1 MPPNVSLTPRSA
13 RPWYA
18 TDSGR
23 AGAALSAVT
32 IAVLA
37 IGVAVIRG
45 VRSDD
50 IVESTPAKR
59 PAATAAIPAPAE
71 VFQRE
76 EWIVLK
82 GSAPAPMQLP
92 TPEGASERLPL
103 PGFAERP
110 GDATLDR
117 L

>member
-1 MPPNVSLTPRSA
+1 MPPDTSLTPRSA

-23 AGAALSAVT
+23 AGVALSAVT

-37 IGVAVIRG
+37 IGVAVIQG
-45 VRSDD
+45 ARSDD
-50 IVESTPAKR
+50 AVDSTPAKR
-59 PAATAAIPAPAE
+59 SGAAAAIPAPAE
-71 VFQRE
+71 VVNRE

-82 GSAPAPMQLP
+82 GSAPAPTQLP
-92 TPEGASERLPL
+92 ATKGASERHSL
-103 PGFAERP
+103 PGVAERP